1 MRVRPVIF
9 HPAARDVI
17 RGFPREVRDRLG
29 RYLYE
34 LQLGKSLSMPHSRPM
49 PSVGVGVSELRINGM
64 GGTYRVFYVTGF
76 LDGVL
81 VFHAFAKKSPQTPG
95 SEISLAAKRL
105 RGLLDA

>member
-1 MRVRPVIF
+1 VIF

-17 RGFPREVRDRLG
+17 RGFPREVRDKLG

-34 LQLGKSLSMPHSRPM
+34 LQLGESLSMLHSRPM
-49 PSVGVGVSELRINGM
+49 PSIGAGVAELRVSGM

-76 LDGVL
+76 RDEILAL
-81 VFHAFAKKSPQTPG
+81 HAFVKKSRQTPG

-105 RGLLDA
+105 RELLDA